1 MTLVQTQPPSAY
13 IKKGGK
19 VGRPKA
25 VDKIA
30 EKNTKINEFFASAGN
45 NQRLP

>member
-1 MTLVQTQPPSAY
+1 MTLVQTEPPSAY

-19 VGRPKA
+19 VGRTKA
-25 VDKIA
+25 VDMIV
-30 EKNTKINEFFASAGN
+30 EKNTNISEFFTSAGN

>member
-1 MTLVQTQPPSAY
+1 MTPVQTEPPSAY

-19 VGRPKA
+19 VGRSKA